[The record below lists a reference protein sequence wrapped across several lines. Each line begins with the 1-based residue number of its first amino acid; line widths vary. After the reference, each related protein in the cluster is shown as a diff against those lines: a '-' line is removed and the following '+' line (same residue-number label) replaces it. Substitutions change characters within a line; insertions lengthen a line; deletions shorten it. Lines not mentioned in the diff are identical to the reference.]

1 METKVSKAQLEVWE
15 AKDKLYE
22 ELKYIPIGKRI
33 EYIQSKVKNTINK
46 YFKNKI
52 SKLQVKV

>member
-22 ELKYIPIGKRI
+22 ELKHIPIGKRI
-33 EYIQSKVKNTINK
+33 EYIQSKVKDTINK

-52 SKLQVKV
+52 SNLQAQV